1 MAASVSV
8 RAKRC
13 SDRERLENNSLAY
26 RRIPPVI
33 QLFYEVDGRPQVY
46 TLLKDEISI
55 GRSSENDVVLNDF
68 SVSRKHAIVVK
79 SGETWIFKD
88 NHSTNGV
95 RLNGKAVAEGE
106 IKDGD
111 ELAVGTF
118 TLRLRDDPSI
128 ASYPR
133 GAGKKE
139 STSTFIRP
147 LAEFNEDFGL
157 EKDLAPAA
165 DSTVFKK
172 RGSLDLA
179 YKNKVFEILVQVAK
193 TLISADE
200 LETVLDKVMDMI
212 FEYLPVDRGFLLLM
226 DEAGE
231 LKTRVARVKTS
242 RMTTASQEG
251 EVPFSRTI
259 VDMVV
264 RQKVAFLTSD
274 AQKDDRFDM
283 GQSIRI
289 QHIRSAMC
297 VPLWDRGTVIGV
309 IHVDSPIYVGTFKSE
324 DLDLL
329 TALANFAA
337 VAIERAS
344 LHLRIEE
351 DKRIRTRLER
361 YHSPAVIEEIIAD
374 SQATGSLKRA
384 RTKNV
389 TVLFA
394 DLVGFSTLSEKMAPD
409 AIATMLT
416 TFFTF
421 AAEAVFSMDGT
432 LDKFIGDEAMA
443 FFGAPIDQPDHA
455 WRAVTAAMKIR
466 ESLEAWN
473 KQREVEG
480 EKRLEARIAINSG
493 EVVVGE
499 IGSDR
504 RVDYTVLGN
513 AVNVAARIEQFVASP
528 GDIVIGPVT
537 YEAVKDRI
545 QAAQM
550 GFFALKGL
558 ASQVP
563 LFKVLGLIE
572 KDSASRPTLSSEP
585 VP

>member
-1 MAASVSV
+1 M
-8 RAKRC
+8 
-13 SDRERLENNSLAY
+13 
-26 RRIPPVI
+26 I

-46 TLLKDEISI
+46 TLLKEEVSI

-68 SVSRKHAIVVK
+68 SVSRKHAILVRK
-79 SGETWIFKD
+79 DETWFVRD
-88 NHSTNGV
+88 NNSTNGV
-95 RLNGKAVAEGE
+95 RLNGKTVTDMAV
-106 IKDGD
+106 KDGD
-111 ELAVGTF
+111 EIAVGTF

-128 ASYPR
+128 VSYPR
-133 GAGKKE
+133 GDDKKE

-147 LAEFNEDFGL
+147 LEEFNEDFGL
-157 EKDLAPAA
+157 EKDLPPA
-165 DSTVFKK
+165 DSTVLRK

-200 LETVLDKVMDMI
+200 LETVLEKVMDLI
-212 FEYLPVDRGFLLLM
+212 FEYLPVDRGFLLLI
-226 DEAGE
+226 DETGD
-231 LKTRVARVKTS
+231 LKTRVARVKSS
-242 RMTTASQEG
+242 RMTSVAEG

-344 LHLRIEE
+344 LHARVEE

-374 SQATGSLKRA
+374 SSGTGALDRA
-384 RTKNV
+384 RTKSV

-394 DLVGFSTLSEKMAPD
+394 DLVGFTTMTEKMAPETVS
-409 AIATMLT
+409 TMLN
-416 TFFTF
+416 TFFTH
-421 AAEAVFSMDGT
+421 AAEAVFSVDGT

-455 WRAVTAAMKIR
+455 WRAIMAALKIR

-473 KQREVEG
+473 RQREAAG
-480 EKRLEARIAINSG
+480 ERRLEVRIAINSG

-504 RVDYTVLGN
+504 RVDYTVLGTP
-513 AVNVAARIEQFVASP
+513 VNIAARIEQFVAAP
-528 GDIVIGPVT
+528 GDIVIGPET
-537 YEAVKDRI
+537 YEAVKDRVN
-545 QAAQM
+545 AAQL

-558 ASQVP
+558 VSQVP
-563 LFKVLGLIE
+563 LFKVMGLS
-572 KDSASRPTLSSEP
+572 DRDVGSRPTLEAP
-585 VP
+585 PAIP

>member
-1 MAASVSV
+1 M
-8 RAKRC
+8 
-13 SDRERLENNSLAY
+13 
-26 RRIPPVI
+26 I

-46 TLLKDEISI
+46 TLLKEEVSI

-68 SVSRKHAIVVK
+68 SVSRKHAIVVRK
-79 SGETWIFKD
+79 GETWTVRD
-88 NHSTNGV
+88 NKSTNGIRV
-95 RLNGKAVAEGE
+95 NGKAVPELE

-111 ELAVGTF
+111 EIGVGTF

-128 ASYPR
+128 VSYPH
-133 GAGKKE
+133 GAEKKE

-157 EKDLAPAA
+157 EKDLPPA
-165 DSTVFKK
+165 DSTVIRK
-172 RGSLDLA
+172 RGSLDIA

-200 LETVLDKVMDMI
+200 LEAVLEKVMDLI

-226 DEAGE
+226 DETGD
-231 LKTRVARVKTS
+231 LKTRVARVKSS
-242 RMTTASQEG
+242 RMTTTVEG

-259 VDMVV
+259 VEMVV
-264 RQKVAFLTSD
+264 RQKVAFLTHD

-309 IHVDSPIYVGTFKSE
+309 VHVDSPIYVGTFKSE

-344 LHLRIEE
+344 LHARVEE

-361 YHSPAVIEEIIAD
+361 YHSPAVIEEIIAG
-374 SQATGSLKRA
+374 SSGTGSLKLA

-389 TVLFA
+389 TVMFA
-394 DLVGFSTLSEKMAPD
+394 DLVGFTTLSEKMPPD
-409 AIATMLT
+409 TVSTMLNM
-416 TFFTF
+416 FFTH
-421 AAEAVFSMDGT
+421 AAEAVFSVDGT

-455 WRAVTAAMKIR
+455 WRSIVAALKIR
-466 ESLEAWN
+466 ESLETWN
-473 KQREVEG
+473 VQREAAG
-480 EKRLEARIAINSG
+480 ERRLEVRIAINSG

-504 RVDYTVLGN
+504 RVDYTVLGTP
-513 AVNVAARIEQFVASP
+513 VNIAARIEQFVAAP
-528 GDIVIGPVT
+528 GDIVIGPET
-537 YEAVKDRI
+537 YEAVKDRVN
-545 QAAQM
+545 AAQL
-550 GFFALKGL
+550 GFFSLKGL

-563 LFKVLGLIE
+563 LFKVIGLSDRGGE
-572 KDSASRPTLSSEP
+572 GRLTLEAPSTAP
-585 VP
+585 

>member
-1 MAASVSV
+1 M
-8 RAKRC
+8 
-13 SDRERLENNSLAY
+13 
-26 RRIPPVI
+26 I

-46 TLLKDEISI
+46 TLLKEEISI

-68 SVSRKHAIVVK
+68 SVSRKHAILVRK
-79 SGETWIFKD
+79 DETWYVRD
-88 NHSTNGV
+88 NKSTNGV
-95 RLNGKAVAEGE
+95 RLNGKTVSDMAV
-106 IKDGD
+106 KDGD
-111 ELAVGTF
+111 EISVGTF

-128 ASYPR
+128 VSYPR
-133 GAGKKE
+133 GADKKE

-157 EKDLAPAA
+157 EKDLPPA
-165 DSTVFKK
+165 DSTVLRK

-200 LETVLDKVMDMI
+200 LESVLEKVMDLI
-212 FEYLPVDRGFLLLM
+212 FEYLPVDRGFLLLI
-226 DEAGE
+226 DESGE
-231 LKTRVARVKTS
+231 LRTRVARVKSS
-242 RMTTASQEG
+242 RVAATAEG

-274 AQKDDRFDM
+274 AQKDNRFDM

-344 LHLRIEE
+344 LHARVEE

-374 SQATGSLKRA
+374 SSGTGSLKLA
-384 RTKNV
+384 RTKTV

-394 DLVGFSTLSEKMAPD
+394 DLVGFTTLSEKMAPD
-409 AIATMLT
+409 TVSTMLN

-421 AAEAVFSMDGT
+421 AAEAVFSVDGT

-455 WRAVTAAMKIR
+455 WRSIVAALKIR
-466 ESLEAWN
+466 ESLETWN
-473 KQREVEG
+473 RQREAAG
-480 EKRLEARIAINSG
+480 EKRVEVRIAINSG

-504 RVDYTVLGN
+504 RVDYTVLGTP
-513 AVNVAARIEQFVASP
+513 VNIAARIEQFVAAP
-528 GDIVIGPVT
+528 GDIVIGPDT
-537 YEAVKDRI
+537 YEAVKDRVN
-545 QAAQM
+545 AAQL

-558 ASQVP
+558 VSQVP
-563 LFKVLGLIE
+563 LFKVLGLAE
-572 KDSASRPTLSSEP
+572 QPSASRPTLAA
-585 VP
+585 VPPAS

>member
-1 MAASVSV
+1 M
-8 RAKRC
+8 
-13 SDRERLENNSLAY
+13 
-26 RRIPPVI
+26 I

-46 TLLKDEISI
+46 TLIKEEISI
-55 GRSSENDVVLNDF
+55 GRSSDNDVVLNDF
-68 SVSRKHAIVVK
+68 SVSRKHALLVRQD
-79 SGETWIFKD
+79 ETWHLRD

-95 RLNGKAVAEGE
+95 RLNGKTVTDMAV
-106 IKDGD
+106 KDGD
-111 ELAVGTF
+111 EISVGTF

-128 ASYPR
+128 VSYPR
-133 GAGKKE
+133 GSDRKD

-157 EKDLAPAA
+157 EKDLPAP

-200 LETVLDKVMDMI
+200 LETVLEKVMDLI
-212 FEYLPVDRGFLLLM
+212 FEYLPVDRGFLLLI
-226 DEAGE
+226 DETGE
-231 LKTRVARVKTS
+231 LKTRVARLKAG
-242 RMTTASQEG
+242 RATTATADG

-344 LHLRIEE
+344 LHLRVEE

-374 SQATGSLKRA
+374 SSGTGSLKRA
-384 RTKNV
+384 RTKTV

-394 DLVGFSTLSEKMAPD
+394 DLVGFTTMSEKMAPETVS
-409 AIATMLT
+409 TMLN
-416 TFFTF
+416 TFFTH
-421 AAEAVFSMDGT
+421 AAEAVFSVDGT

-443 FFGAPIDQPDHA
+443 FFGAPIDQEDHA
-455 WRAVTAAMKIR
+455 WRAIVAALKIR
-466 ESLEAWN
+466 EALDGWN
-473 KQREVEG
+473 RQREAAG
-480 EKRLEARIAINSG
+480 EKPVEVRIAINSG

-504 RVDYTVLGN
+504 RVDYTVLGTP
-513 AVNVAARIEQFVASP
+513 VNIAARIEQFVAAP
-528 GDIVIGPVT
+528 GDIVIGPDT
-537 YEAVKDRI
+537 YEAVKDRVK
-545 QAAQM
+545 AAQM

-558 ASQVP
+558 VSQVP
-563 LFKVLGLIE
+563 LFKVLGLAE
-572 KDSASRPTLSSEP
+572 PDVASRPTIAAS
-585 VP
+585 

>member
-1 MAASVSV
+1 M
-8 RAKRC
+8 
-13 SDRERLENNSLAY
+13 
-26 RRIPPVI
+26 I

-46 TLLKDEISI
+46 SLLKDEISI
-55 GRSSENDVVLNDF
+55 GRSSESDVVLNDF
-68 SVSRKHAIVVK
+68 SVSRKHAVIVKKNDDWTVQ
-79 SGETWIFKD
+79 D
-88 NHSTNGV
+88 NHSTNGIRV
-95 RLNGKAVAEGE
+95 NGKTVTDSA

-111 ELAVGTF
+111 EIGVGTF

-133 GAGKKE
+133 GPGKKE

-147 LAEFNEDFGL
+147 LEEFNQDFGL
-157 EKDLAPAA
+157 EKDLGPPA
-165 DSTVFKK
+165 DSTMFKK

-200 LETVLDKVMDMI
+200 LEAVLEKVMDLI
-212 FEYLPVDRGFLLLM
+212 FEYLPVDRGFLLLA
-226 DEAGE
+226 DETGE
-231 LKTRVARVKTS
+231 LKTRVARVKSS
-242 RMTTASQEG
+242 RMTSMVSEG

-259 VDMVV
+259 TDMVV

-344 LHLRIEE
+344 LHDRVEQ

-374 SQATGSLKRA
+374 SSGTGSLERA

-389 TVLFA
+389 TILFA
-394 DLVGFSTLSEKMAPD
+394 DIVGFTTLSEKMAPD
-409 AIATMLT
+409 AIATLLH
-416 TFFTF
+416 TFFTIT
-421 AAEAVFSMDGT
+421 AEAVFSVDGT

-443 FFGAPIDQPDHA
+443 FFGAPIDQEDHA
-455 WRAVTAAMKIR
+455 WRAVHAAWKIR
-466 ESLEAWN
+466 DALEGWN
-473 KQREVEG
+473 RQRESAG
-480 EKRLEARIAINSG
+480 EKRLEVRIAINSG

-513 AVNVAARIEQFVASP
+513 AVNIAARIEEYVAAP
-528 GDIVIGPVT
+528 GDIVIGPET
-537 YEAVKDRI
+537 FDAVKDRVK
-545 QAAQM
+545 AAQM

-563 LFKVLGLIE
+563 LFKVLELSEQEGGG
-572 KDSASRPTLSSEP
+572 RPTLSQPDSA
-585 VP
+585 

>member
-1 MAASVSV
+1 
-8 RAKRC
+8 
-13 SDRERLENNSLAY
+13 
-26 RRIPPVI
+26 VI

-46 TLLKDEISI
+46 TLLKEEISI

-68 SVSRKHAIVVK
+68 SVSRKHAILVRK
-79 SGETWIFKD
+79 DETWFLRD
-88 NHSTNGV
+88 NNSTNGV
-95 RLNGKAVAEGE
+95 RLNGKTVTDMAV
-106 IKDGD
+106 KDGD
-111 ELAVGTF
+111 ELSVGTF

-128 ASYPR
+128 VSYPR
-133 GAGKKE
+133 GADKKE

-147 LAEFNEDFGL
+147 LAEFNQDFGL
-157 EKDLAPAA
+157 EKDLPPPE

-200 LETVLDKVMDMI
+200 LEAVLEKVMDMI

-226 DEAGE
+226 DETGE
-231 LKTRVARVKTS
+231 LKTRVARVKSS
-242 RMTTASQEG
+242 RMTTTAEG
-251 EVPFSRTI
+251 DVPFSRTI

-274 AQKDDRFDM
+274 AQKDERFDM

-344 LHLRIEE
+344 LHARVEE

-374 SQATGSLKRA
+374 SSATGSLKRA
-384 RTKNV
+384 RTTSV

-394 DLVGFSTLSEKMAPD
+394 DLVGFTTLSEKMAPD
-409 AIATMLT
+409 TVATMLN
-416 TFFTF
+416 TFFTY
-421 AAEAVFSMDGT
+421 AAEAVFSVDGT

-443 FFGAPIDQPDHA
+443 FFGAPIAQEDHA
-455 WRAVTAAMKIR
+455 WRGIMAALKIR
-466 ESLEAWN
+466 EALEGWN
-473 KQREVEG
+473 RQREAAG
-480 EKRLEARIAINSG
+480 EKPVEVRIAINSG

-504 RVDYTVLGN
+504 RVDYTVLGTP
-513 AVNVAARIEQFVASP
+513 VNIAARIEQFVAAP
-528 GDIVIGPVT
+528 GDIVIGPET

-545 QAAQM
+545 TAAQM

-558 ASQVP
+558 VSQVP
-563 LFKVLGLIE
+563 LFKVLGLAE
-572 KDSASRPTLSSEP
+572 ADVASRPTIASG
-585 VP
+585 

>member
-1 MAASVSV
+1 
-8 RAKRC
+8 
-13 SDRERLENNSLAY
+13 
-26 RRIPPVI
+26 VI

-46 TLLKDEISI
+46 TLLKEEISI

-68 SVSRKHAIVVK
+68 SVSRKHAILVR
-79 SGETWIFKD
+79 KD
-88 NHSTNGV
+88 DEWTFRDNKSTNGV
-95 RLNGKAVAEGE
+95 RVNGKQVPEGTV
-106 IKDGD
+106 KDGD
-111 ELAVGTF
+111 EISVGTF

-133 GAGKKE
+133 GPGKKE

-147 LAEFNEDFGL
+147 LEEFNQDFGL
-157 EKDLAPAA
+157 EKDLAPPA

-200 LETVLDKVMDMI
+200 LETVLEKVMDLI

-226 DEAGE
+226 DDSGE
-231 LKTRVARVKTS
+231 LKTRVARVKS
-242 RMTTASQEG
+242 SKMSAVAEG

-344 LHLRIEE
+344 LHLRVEE

-374 SQATGSLKRA
+374 SSGTGSLKRA
-384 RTKNV
+384 ATKNV

-394 DLVGFSTLSEKMAPD
+394 DIVGFTTLSEKMVPE
-409 AIATMLT
+409 AIATLLH
-416 TFFTF
+416 TFFTI
-421 AAEAVFSMDGT
+421 AAEAVFSVDGT

-455 WRAVTAAMKIR
+455 WRALVAAWKMR
-466 ESLEAWN
+466 ESLESWN
-473 KQREVEG
+473 LQREAAG
-480 EKRLEARIAINSG
+480 EQRLQVRMAINSG

-504 RVDYTVLGN
+504 RVDYTVLGTP
-513 AVNVAARIEQFVASP
+513 VNVAARIEQFVASP
-528 GDIVIGPVT
+528 GDIVIGPAT
-537 YEAVKDRI
+537 HEAVKDRVN
-545 QAAQM
+545 AAQM

-558 ASQVP
+558 AAQIP
-563 LFKVLGLIE
+563 LYKVLGLVD
-572 KDSASRPTLSSEP
+572 KDAASRPTLSSPEA

>member
-1 MAASVSV
+1 M
-8 RAKRC
+8 
-13 SDRERLENNSLAY
+13 
-26 RRIPPVI
+26 I

-46 TLLKDEISI
+46 TLLKEEISI

-68 SVSRKHAIVVK
+68 SVSRKHAVLVRNK
-79 SGETWIFKD
+79 DDEWTLKD

-95 RLNGKAVAEGE
+95 RVNGKQVPESLV
-106 IKDGD
+106 KDGD

-133 GAGKKE
+133 GPGKKE

-147 LAEFNEDFGL
+147 LEEFNEDFGL
-157 EKDLAPAA
+157 EKDMAPA
-165 DSTVFKK
+165 DSTVFRK

-200 LETVLDKVMDMI
+200 LETVLEKVMDLI

-226 DEAGE
+226 DEGGE
-231 LKTRVARVKTS
+231 LKTRVARVKSS
-242 RMTTASQEG
+242 RMTSMAEG

-344 LHLRIEE
+344 LHLRVEE

-374 SQATGSLKRA
+374 SSGTGSLKRA
-384 RTKNV
+384 STKNV

-394 DLVGFSTLSEKMAPD
+394 DIVGFTTLSEKMAPE
-409 AIATMLT
+409 AIATLLH
-416 TFFTF
+416 TFFTI
-421 AAEAVFSMDGT
+421 AAEAVFSVDGT

-443 FFGAPIDQPDHA
+443 FFGAPIEQEDHA
-455 WRAVTAAMKIR
+455 WRGIMAAWKMR
-466 ESLEAWN
+466 ESLESWN
-473 KQREVEG
+473 LQREGAG
-480 EKRLEARIAINSG
+480 ERRLEVRIAINSG

-504 RVDYTVLGN
+504 RVDYTVLGTP
-513 AVNVAARIEQFVASP
+513 VNVAARIEQFVASP
-528 GDIVIGPVT
+528 GEIVIGPAT
-537 YEAVKDRI
+537 YEAVKDRVK
-545 QAAQM
+545 AAQM

-558 ASQVP
+558 VSQVP
-563 LFKVLGLIE
+563 LFKLLGILE
-572 KDSASRPTLSSEP
+572 KDVASRPTISSPEP

>member
-1 MAASVSV
+1 
-8 RAKRC
+8 
-13 SDRERLENNSLAY
+13 
-26 RRIPPVI
+26 VI

-46 TLLKDEISI
+46 TLLKEEVSI

-68 SVSRKHAIVVK
+68 SVSRKHAILTRK
-79 SGETWIFKD
+79 GEAWSVRD
-88 NHSTNGV
+88 NKSTNGIRV
-95 RLNGKAVAEGE
+95 NGKTVADLE

-111 ELAVGTF
+111 EIGVGTF

-128 ASYPR
+128 VSYPR
-133 GAGKKE
+133 GAEKKE

-157 EKDLAPAA
+157 EKDLPPA
-165 DSTVFKK
+165 DSTVLRK

-200 LETVLDKVMDMI
+200 LEAVLEKVMDLI
-212 FEYLPVDRGFLLLM
+212 FEYLPVDRGFLLLT
-226 DEAGE
+226 DDTGD
-231 LKTRVARVKTS
+231 LKTRVARVKSS
-242 RMTTASQEG
+242 RMTTSVEG

-264 RQKVAFLTSD
+264 RQKVAFLTHD
-274 AQKDDRFDM
+274 AQKDDRFDL

-344 LHLRIEE
+344 LHARVEE

-361 YHSPAVIEEIIAD
+361 YHSPAVIEEIIGG
-374 SQATGSLKRA
+374 STGTGSLKLA
-384 RTKNV
+384 RTKHV
-389 TVLFA
+389 TIMFA
-394 DLVGFSTLSEKMAPD
+394 DLVGFTTLSEKMPPETVS
-409 AIATMLT
+409 TMLNM
-416 TFFTF
+416 FFTH
-421 AAEAVFSMDGT
+421 AAEAVFSVDGT

-455 WRAVTAAMKIR
+455 WRAIVAALKIR
-466 ESLEAWN
+466 ESLETWN
-473 KQREVEG
+473 RQREEAG
-480 EKRLEARIAINSG
+480 ERRLEVRIAINSG

-504 RVDYTVLGN
+504 RVDYTVLGTP
-513 AVNVAARIEQFVASP
+513 VNIAARIEQFVASP
-528 GDIVIGPVT
+528 GDIVIGPET
-537 YEAVKDRI
+537 YEAVKDRVN
-545 QAAQM
+545 AAQL

-558 ASQVP
+558 VSQVP
-563 LFKVLGLIE
+563 LFKVIGLA
-572 KDSASRPTLSSEP
+572 DRDAGGRPTLEAP
-585 VP
+585 PAAP